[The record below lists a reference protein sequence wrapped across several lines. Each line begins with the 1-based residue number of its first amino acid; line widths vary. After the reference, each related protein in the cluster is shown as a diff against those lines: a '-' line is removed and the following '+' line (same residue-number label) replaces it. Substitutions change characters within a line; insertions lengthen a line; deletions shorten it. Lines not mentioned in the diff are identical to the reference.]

1 MLSAWQRERTG
12 IPIVDAGMRELW
24 HTGWMHNRVR
34 MIVASFLCKNLR
46 MHWLHGARWFW
57 DTLLDADLANNSQ
70 GWQWTAGTGCDA
82 APYFR
87 IFNPVTQSE
96 RFDSQARY
104 IKRWVPELAA
114 LPVPVVFAPWTKPA
128 VSASLAPDYPSFP
141 IADLAESRAHA
152 LAAYSG
158 R

>member
-1 MLSAWQRERTG
+1 
-12 IPIVDAGMRELW
+12 
-24 HTGWMHNRVR
+24 

-96 RFDSQARY
+96 RFDPQARY
-104 IKRWVPELAA
+104 IKRWVPELSA

-128 VSASLAPDYPSFP
+128 ASAALAPDYPASP
-141 IADLAESRAHA
+141 IVDLAASRSAA
-152 LAAYSG
+152 LAAYSS